1 MINRAAQSKHIKIVG
16 ALIVLSATLLSPQ
29 IHKVENNDTLKIEIG
44 RSLYF
49 DKTLSEPD
57 GQACSV
63 CHAPKTSFSDPDH
76 AVVSEGMMDGAFVSR
91 NSQSLA
97 YVRYIPPLTLD
108 SAGNYHGGLFW
119 DGRANTLEE
128 QLAGPLFNAAEMNN
142 PDTAAVTNAI
152 RKADYYKDLLSLYGN
167 GDDHHVY
174 VSACDAI
181 AAFERSEY
189 LSEFSSKFDFYLAG
203 KIELHQHEKKGFDLF
218 QGKAGCIKCHS
229 MTPESDGR
237 ILFTDYSY
245 HNIGVPKNP
254 NNPFYTTSPH
264 LNKNGTSFIDLGLG
278 ITTHDSRQNGKFR
291 VPTLRNVQY
300 TGPYFHNGYFK
311 TLHEVVHFLNTRDHG
326 DYEAPEVKSNV
337 AHQFTGSLQLTAE
350 EEDAIVA
357 FLLTLSDGFT
367 EE

>member
-1 MINRAAQSKHIKIVG
+1 MRRSW
-16 ALIVLSATLLSPQ
+16 IVLTIAGLCALFISPQ
-29 IHKVENNDTLKIEIG
+29 SNKDEKQTALKIEIG

-76 AVVSEGMMDGAFVSR
+76 AIVSEGMIDGAFVAR
-91 NSQSLA
+91 NGQSLA
-97 YVRYIPPLTLD
+97 YAKYVPPLTVD
-108 SAGNYHGGLFW
+108 EQGNYHGGLFW

-142 PDTAAVTNAI
+142 PDTAAVAHAI
-152 RKADYYKDLLSLYGN
+152 RHAEYFKDFRKVYGK
-167 GDDHHVY
+167 GDDNEIY
-174 VSACDAI
+174 QAACDAI
-181 AAFERSEY
+181 AAFERSDY
-189 LSEFSSKFDFYLAG
+189 LNEFSSKFDFYAAG
-203 KIELHQHEKKGFDLF
+203 KIELHEHEKQGLELF
-218 QGKAGCIKCHS
+218 QGKAGCVKCHS
-229 MTPESDGR
+229 MHPTADGK

-245 HNIGVPKNP
+245 HNLGIPKNDF
-254 NNPFYTTSPH
+254 NPFYKTFPH
-264 LNKNGTSFIDLGLG
+264 LNPSGVDYTDNGLG
-278 ITTHDSRQNGKFR
+278 TTTHNSNHNGKFR
-291 VPTLRNVQY
+291 VPTLRNVQF

-326 DYEAPEVKSNV
+326 HYPAPEVSTQV
-337 AHQFTGSLQLTAE
+337 AHQYTGSLHLTDD